1 MNASWSL
8 LLMTSLMLV
17 GCSVLGKRTSAEPPF
32 KVLEKEGNIE
42 VRQYGEMIFAETV
55 VEGSYGQSSGQ
66 AFSRLAGYIFGK
78 NRSKQK
84 LSMTA
89 PVLQEPASEKLSM
102 TAPVIQEKKGS
113 SWVMS
118 FVMPE
123 GSTLASLPV
132 PLDPAV
138 TFRDVP
144 AKKVAVIRY
153 SGLHSENNLHNYA
166 AKLSAW
172 LAKKGY
178 RALSGPRA
186 ASYDPPWAIPMLR
199 RNEVQIDIE

>member
-1 MNASWSL
+1 MNAWSL
-8 LLMTSLMLV
+8 LLMTTLLLA
-17 GCSVLGKRTSAEPPF
+17 GCSVLGKRTSPEPPF
-32 KVLEKEGNIE
+32 KVIEKDGEIE
-42 VRQYGEMIFAETV
+42 IRQYGAMVLAETV
-55 VEGSYGQSSGQ
+55 VDGSYGQSSGQ

-89 PVLQEPASEKLSM
+89 PVIQEAKSEKLSM
-102 TAPVIQEKKGS
+102 TTPVMQEKKGS
-113 SWVMS
+113 SWTMS

-138 TFRDVP
+138 TFREVP
-144 AKKVAVIRY
+144 PKRVAVIHY
-153 SGLHSENNLHNYA
+153 SGLHSENNLRNYA
-166 AKLSAW
+166 EKLTAW
-172 LAKKGY
+172 LQNKGH
-178 RALSGPRA
+178 RALSAPRA
-186 ASYDPPWAIPMLR
+186 ASYDPPWTIPMLR

>member
-1 MNASWSL
+1 MNAWSL
-8 LLMTSLMLV
+8 LLMTTLMLA

-32 KVLEKEGNIE
+32 KVIEKDGEIE
-42 VRQYGEMIFAETV
+42 IRQYGAMVLAETV
-55 VEGSYGQSSGQ
+55 VDGSYGQSSGQ

-89 PVLQEPASEKLSM
+89 PVIQEAKSEKLSM
-102 TAPVIQEKKGS
+102 TTPVMQEKKGS
-113 SWVMS
+113 SWTMS

-138 TFRDVP
+138 TFREVP
-144 AKKVAVIRY
+144 AKRVAVIRY
-153 SGLHSENNLHNYA
+153 SGRHSENNLRNYA
-166 AKLSAW
+166 DRLTAW
-172 LAKKGY
+172 LQKKGY
-178 RALSGPRA
+178 RVLSAPRA
-186 ASYDPPWAIPMLR
+186 ASYDPPWTIPMLR
-199 RNEVQIDIE
+199 RNEVQIDVE